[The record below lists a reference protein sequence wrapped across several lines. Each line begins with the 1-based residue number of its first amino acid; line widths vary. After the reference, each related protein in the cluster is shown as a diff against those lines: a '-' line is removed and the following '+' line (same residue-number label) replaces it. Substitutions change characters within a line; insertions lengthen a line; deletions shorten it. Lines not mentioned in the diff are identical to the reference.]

1 MYPDVMDHH
10 ESIYNIIPPKEVVHR
25 RPPMYRSRHN
35 GTIPP
40 TASTFGQAQTSHP
53 VATNLSGEA
62 QEKVVPSKSHR
73 SQGKP
78 PGTMKN
84 DVDSFMKKNC
94 KRGKVATLNDV
105 KTVNP
110 ELLQPSQLKL
120 KIKPDIPAIHDKP
133 IMDLVTSKNFV
144 VANAVEAILAAPRKV
159 SAGAKDY
166 IKKKDYG
173 RVPKYLQH
181 IKKDI
186 DAEYEYIRHLQQQ
199 EDEARGSQVRPLE
212 AEDQEQLIKNLK
224 AKWEQ
229 VNTEYQSSTHL
240 TTLDTVGKVKRKEK
254 YEAEL
259 GQIEKDIQKLNKKNI
274 YIDQSYHY

>member
-1 MYPDVMDHH
+1 
-10 ESIYNIIPPKEVVHR
+10 
-25 RPPMYRSRHN
+25 
-35 GTIPP
+35 
-40 TASTFGQAQTSHP
+40 
-53 VATNLSGEA
+53 
-62 QEKVVPSKSHR
+62 
-73 SQGKP
+73 
-78 PGTMKN
+78 MKN